1 MGSGS
6 QFRMYA
12 LVAAILAGS
21 GCVVLGGSVFEGS
34 QQEVDVKTFLAEICD
49 SGSPLMSVTVKSFS
63 VDHIDR
69 TLAHVCKEGI
79 HGSLLL
85 WVTAENFAS
94 APELDT
100 AVKYVGRAAAAEEFA
115 GYCAFD
121 VTSGNCT
128 NEHGVAPT
136 STVIL
141 GEKYPERY
149 ELRDMI
155 YKKWTNTTRLGSPIL
170 AYATLKNRDATYKY
184 IDQDIS
190 YLEDTRI
197 EYQLPATVMSGLP
210 MGVFR
215 GKILAHKTISGET
228 YYGRSFK
235 TINAVRYMSP
245 HTVINVTVVGSE
257 DRAYREFRGKLV
269 TVYTDEEGY
278 SWAKNLASVE
288 GASIETSLTETH
300 PEYGVVT
307 SLYDESQLLPGVPT
321 LSPGNPHT
329 DHKYKNHLVT
339 KTENLHIH
347 INDRELNQ
355 VYPGFRNIAIGAAIL
370 FFSVLGIALLD
381 IIRRTITNRRAKK
394 LKIGKYSRVN
404 GM

>member
-1 MGSGS
+1 MRS
-6 QFRMYA
+6 QSKFRMFA
-12 LVAAILAGS
+12 LVAMILVVGT
-21 GCVVLGGSVFEGS
+21 GCVLAGSVFEGS

-49 SGSPLMSVTVKSFS
+49 SSSPLMSVTVKSFS

-69 TLAHVCKEGI
+69 TLAHICNEGV

-85 WVTAENFAS
+85 WITAEQFAQ
-94 APELDT
+94 AAELDT
-100 AVKYVGRAAAAEEFA
+100 GVKYVGRAAAADEFA
-115 GYCAFD
+115 GYCAYD

-136 STVIL
+136 ATVIL

-149 ELRDMI
+149 ELRDMM

-184 IDQDIS
+184 VDQDIS

-197 EYQLPATVMSGLP
+197 EYQLPATIAGGLP
-210 MGVFR
+210 LSVFR
-215 GKILAHKTISGET
+215 GKTLTYKTISGET

-278 SWAKNLASVE
+278 SWGRSLISVE

-300 PEYGVVT
+300 VEYGVVT
-307 SLYDESQLLPGVPT
+307 SLYDESQLPGVPT
-321 LSPGNPHT
+321 LSPNVPHT
-329 DHKYKNHLVT
+329 DHKYNGQPPLLA

-347 INDRELNQ
+347 VNELSQ
-355 VYPGFRNIAIGAAIL
+355 VYPEFRNVAIGAAIL
-370 FFSVLGIALLD
+370 LFSVLGIALLD
-381 IIRRTITNRRAKK
+381 ILRRIISDRRAKK

-404 GM
+404 GK

>member
-1 MGSGS
+1 MGS
-6 QFRMYA
+6 QFRMFA
-12 LVAAILAGS
+12 LVATILALSGS
-21 GCVVLGGSVFEGS
+21 VVLGGSVFEGS

-49 SGSPLMSVTVKSFS
+49 SGSSLMSVTVKSFS

-69 TLAHVCKEGI
+69 TLAHICKEGV

-85 WVTAENFAS
+85 WVTAENFAN

-115 GYCAFD
+115 GYCAYD
-121 VTSGNCT
+121 VVSGNCT

-149 ELRDMI
+149 ELRDMM

-197 EYQLPATVMSGLP
+197 EYQLPATVMTGLP
-210 MGVFR
+210 LAVFR
-215 GKILAHKTISGET
+215 GKTLAYKSISGET

-278 SWAKNLASVE
+278 SWAKSLASIE

-307 SLYDESQLLPGVPT
+307 SLYDGSQLLPGVPT
-321 LSPGNPHT
+321 LSPNKPHT
-329 DHKYKNHLVT
+329 DHKYNDQLVT

-347 INDRELNQ
+347 INDRALNQ
-355 VYPGFRNIAIGAAIL
+355 VYPEFRNVAIGAAIL
-370 FFSVLGIALLD
+370 FFSVVGIALLD
-381 IIRRTITNRRAKK
+381 IVRRIISMRRAKK
-394 LKIGKYSRVN
+394 LKTGKYSRVN

>member
-6 QFRMYA
+6 QIRMVV

-69 TLAHVCKEGI
+69 TLAHICKEGI

-94 APELDT
+94 APELDAT
-100 AVKYVGRAAAAEEFA
+100 VKYVGRATAADEFA
-115 GYCAFD
+115 GYCAYD
-121 VTSGNCT
+121 VASGNCT
-128 NEHGVAPT
+128 NDHEVAPT

-149 ELRDMI
+149 ELRDMM

-197 EYQLPATVMSGLP
+197 EYQLPSTIMSGLP
-210 MGVFR
+210 LAVFR

-269 TVYTDEEGY
+269 TVYTDEEGF
-278 SWAKNLASVE
+278 SWSKALASVE

-300 PEYGVVT
+300 SEYGIVT
-307 SLYDESQLLPGVPT
+307 SLYDESQLVPALT
-321 LSPGNPHT
+321 PNNPHT
-329 DHKYKNHLVT
+329 DHKYESHLVT

-370 FFSVLGIALLD
+370 FFSVVGIALLD
-381 IIRRTITNRRAKK
+381 IVRRVITNRRAKK

-404 GM
+404 GK